1 MAKIVFAD
9 TGKSIKVSFGT
20 KEGSYGFKEIEIAKN
35 STPLTVEEDNIHLSF
50 YSNGNRVSVNF
61 NDVDEPSSEN
71 ASVLRNKLSHFFFS
85 VSKVK
90 IINNSY
96 LGFNGDDEYLD
107 MSANISQ
114 VEGNNVGTINVW
126 HKATAAGVIF
136 SLTDKGASTDRMILR
151 YGSTTGS
158 FDDETLQFRLMR
170 GNIQRL
176 IFYYRAGTEVFD
188 DDVWRML
195 TARIDGVDNAFFVD
209 GLKKAVTFTD
219 GSVSSNE
226 FSDIDGANF
235 MAWGVRQ
242 LSDTL
247 ALHHAGGLNMGG
259 LYKKGLSDA
268 KIFDLYGNG
277 DRTLDPRT
285 LDSAKDIIE
294 LWQMGSGDKH
304 DGTKFNVVGLVN
316 NLDGVSVNM
325 ESNNKIIM

>member
-126 HKATAAGVIF
+126 HKATAGGMIF
-136 SLTDKGASTDRMILR
+136 SMTDGTSSNDRMIFRYGAST
-151 YGSTTGS
+151 GS
-158 FDDETLQFRLMR
+158 FENETLQFKVRR
-170 GNIQRL
+170 NGVNVYDT
-176 IFYYRAGTEVFD
+176 FYLAGSTILD
-188 DDVWRML
+188 DNTWRML
-195 TARIDGVDNAFFVD
+195 TYRINGSDNAFFID
-209 GLKKAVTFTD
+209 GLKKSASFLTGGLGTSEFSNLNNADIILWGARKLT
-219 GSVSSNE
+219 GSV
-226 FSDIDGANF
+226 
-235 MAWGVRQ
+235 
-242 LSDTL
+242 T
-247 ALHHAGGLNMGG
+247 LHHTGGLNMGSIYSAG
-259 LYKKGLSDA
+259 LTDA
-268 KIFDLYGNG
+268 QILELYARG